1 MTPQELS
8 RLDYEGASQT
18 ILAYTIDAKKYE
30 KEIAAL
36 KSQAQEWR
44 VKAAE
49 AQTKAAPELSEAAS
63 KRASELESKAQQLSV
78 ELAAIRRDIEQ
89 LREALPIIKAKQR
102 RVDPD
107 QLLAELSMIVGL
119 DALGDNKESGSKSD
133 STTSNVDKDTGAVK
147 DQDSSDNKIPASP
160 MNPVSSVKPASP
172 VTPTSPANSESFAN
186 PESTQ
191 NPSKAASL
199 ADQALDDALAELKKK
214 MGLL

>member
-8 RLDYEGASQT
+8 KLDYEGASQM
-18 ILAYTIDAKKYE
+18 ILADTIDAKKYE

-36 KSQAQEWR
+36 RSEAQDWKAR
-44 VKAAE
+44 AAE
-49 AQTKAAPELSEAAS
+49 AQSKAVPELSQAALQ
-63 KRASELESKAQQLSV
+63 RASQLESKALELSA
-78 ELAAIRRDIEQ
+78 ELVAIRRDIEQ
-89 LREALPIIKAKQR
+89 LQEALPIIKAKQR

-119 DALGDNKESGSKSD
+119 DALGDNKESGPKSD

-147 DQDSSDNKIPASP
+147 DQDSSDNKS
-160 MNPVSSVKPASP
+160 PASP
-172 VTPTSPANSESFAN
+172 VTPVSPANSESFAN

>member
-1 MTPQELS
+1 
-8 RLDYEGASQT
+8 
-18 ILAYTIDAKKYE
+18 
-30 KEIAAL
+30 
-36 KSQAQEWR
+36 
-44 VKAAE
+44 
-49 AQTKAAPELSEAAS
+49 
-63 KRASELESKAQQLSV
+63 LESKAQQLSV

-147 DQDSSDNKIPASP
+147 DQDSSDNKS
-160 MNPVSSVKPASP
+160 PASP
-172 VTPTSPANSESFAN
+172 VTPVSPANSESFAN

-191 NPSKAASL
+191 NPPKAASL

>member
-8 RLDYEGASQT
+8 RLDYEGASQM

-36 KSQAQEWR
+36 RSEAQDWKAR
-44 VKAAE
+44 AAE
-49 AQTKAAPELSEAAS
+49 AQSKAVPELSQAALQ
-63 KRASELESKAQQLSV
+63 RASQLESKALELSA
-78 ELAAIRRDIEQ
+78 ELVAIRRDIEQ
-89 LREALPIIKAKQR
+89 LQEALPIIKAKQR

-147 DQDSSDNKIPASP
+147 DQDSSDNKS
-160 MNPVSSVKPASP
+160 PASP
-172 VTPTSPANSESFAN
+172 VTPVSPANSESFAN

-191 NPSKAASL
+191 NPPKAASL
-199 ADQALDDALAELKKK
+199 DDQALDDALAELKKK
-214 MGLL
+214 MGLI

>member
-8 RLDYEGASQT
+8 RLDYEGASQM
-18 ILAYTIDAKKYE
+18 ILAYSIDAKKYE

-36 KSQAQEWR
+36 NSQAQEWKA
-44 VKAAE
+44 KAAE
-49 AQTKAAPELSEAAS
+49 AQTKAAPELSEAAL

-119 DALGDNKESGSKSD
+119 DALGDNKESDSKGD
-133 STTSNVDKDTGAVK
+133 STASNVDKDSSAVK
-147 DQDSSDNKIPASP
+147 DQDGSDNKSPASAV
-160 MNPVSSVKPASP
+160 NPVSSAKPASP
-172 VTPTSPANSESFAN
+172 VTPASPASSKSCAN
-186 PESTQ
+186 PESPQ
-191 NPSKAASL
+191 NPQKAASL

>member
-8 RLDYEGASQT
+8 KIDYEAASQM

-30 KEIAAL
+30 KEIAEL
-36 KSQAQEWR
+36 KSQAQEWKA
-44 VKAAE
+44 KAAE
-49 AQTKAAPELSEAAS
+49 AQTKGASELSGAALQ
-63 KRASELESKAQQLSV
+63 RASELESKAQQLSV
-78 ELAAIRRDIEQ
+78 ELNAIRRDIEQ

-119 DALGDNKESGSKSD
+119 DAFGEQKESASKSD
-133 STTSNVDKDTGAVK
+133 STTSSADKDSSTVK
-147 DQDSSDNKIPASP
+147 NQDSSDNK
-160 MNPVSSVKPASP
+160 NPASP
-172 VTPTSPANSESFAN
+172 VN
-186 PESTQ
+186 P
-191 NPSKAASL
+191 ASL